1 LYIYLEYVSGGS
13 IHKLLQEY
21 GAFQEP
27 VVRKYTRQILC
38 GLAYLHNQNT
48 VHRYFFGLKIYLLK
62 FSYFAGSVCY
72 VWFRLDAVVIMDL
85 L

>member
-1 LYIYLEYVSGGS
+1 MAFFSLWAWYSGSDHVVGKPVQLEDRLYIYLEYVSGGS

-27 VVRKYTRQILC
+27 VVRKYTRQILS

-48 VHRYFFGLKIYLLK
+48 VHRYVF
-62 FSYFAGSVCY
+62 
-72 VWFRLDAVVIMDL
+72 D
-85 L
+85 